1 MCIRDRFDTIS
12 QRYIFATADMALEA
26 IHGWAAERGEEAVAS
41 PLRPLPVK
49 RFG

>member
-1 MCIRDRFDTIS
+1 MRATGLFDYIS
-12 QRYIFATADMALEA
+12 QQHIFATADMALEA
-26 IHGWAAERGEEAVAS
+26 IHAWAAERGEAAVAS